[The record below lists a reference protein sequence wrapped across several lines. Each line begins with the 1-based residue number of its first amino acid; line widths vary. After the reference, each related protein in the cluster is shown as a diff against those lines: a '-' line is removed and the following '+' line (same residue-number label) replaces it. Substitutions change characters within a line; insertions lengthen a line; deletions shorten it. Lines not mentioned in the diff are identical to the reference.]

1 MPHPLTIEHGIR
13 LGKRGKNS
21 LTRIFYLVL
30 RFLFG
35 RSFFL
40 FLGGFPRLF
49 FLEKKTLVPGG
60 WAVEGLF
67 WGEFAVCTFV
77 VVISLGPPRR
87 YRRLDYVVCWL
98 GWHSF
103 SFPIHNGL
111 LPTKQRRE
119 R

>member
-49 FLEKKTLVPGG
+49 VEKKTLVPGG
-60 WAVEGLF
+60 WAVGLAVEGLF

-77 VVISLGPPRR
+77 VVTSLGPPRR
-87 YRRLDYVVCWL
+87 
-98 GWHSF
+98 
-103 SFPIHNGL
+103 
-111 LPTKQRRE
+111 
-119 R
+119 